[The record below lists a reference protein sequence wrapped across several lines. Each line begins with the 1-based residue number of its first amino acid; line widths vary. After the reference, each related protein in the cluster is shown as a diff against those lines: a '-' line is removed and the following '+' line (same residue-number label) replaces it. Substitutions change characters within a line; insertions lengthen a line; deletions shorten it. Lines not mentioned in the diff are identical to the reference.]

1 MRGSNIK
8 NIYVFDQKEFNKEE
22 LCQEQRDYINSVRNL
37 KKYNDLRN
45 DIIFKYG
52 EDVKCLI
59 KIIFP
64 SQLMEVYDELNQLI
78 ESR

>member
-8 NIYVFDQKEFNKEE
+8 NIYVFDQKEFQKEE
-22 LCQEQRDYINSVRNL
+22 LNQKQRDYINTVRDL
-37 KKYNDLRN
+37 KKYNNLRN

-52 EDVKCLI
+52 ENVKCVI

-64 SQLMEVYDELNQLI
+64 GQTMQVYDELNQLV

>member
-22 LCQEQRDYINSVRNL
+22 LSQEQRDYINIVRDL

-52 EDVKCLI
+52 EDVKCVI

-64 SQLMEVYDELNQLI
+64 SQLMEVYDELNQLV